1 MCEIVQTVF
10 SHGTNILKHLRLSL
24 KSRIGND
31 VINFFFILKHS
42 LSYQLRL
49 NGGIHELGYR

>member
-10 SHGTNILKHLRLSL
+10 SHGTNILKHLRISL
-24 KSRIGND
+24 KIRIENG
-31 VINFFFILKHS
+31 VINS
-42 LSYQLRL
+42 LFYQLRL